1 MNAKIHVENLAADTK
16 ENELMDL
23 FSAYGNVANVNIAF
37 DQVERKSRCFGCV
50 TMATAEGAQAA
61 IQALNGKVVGTAT
74 LTVSEWR
81 SGQGATLPNGRRPL
95 RSTSKLY

>member
-1 MNAKIHVENLAADTK
+1 MNAKIHVENLAAGTT

-50 TMATAEGAQAA
+50 TMATSEGAQAA
-61 IQALNGKVVGTAT
+61 IQALNGKIVGTAT
-74 LTVSEWR
+74 LAVSE
-81 SGQGATLPNGRRPL
+81 RR
-95 RSTSKLY
+95 